1 MSLGQLVLVLQHSA
15 SYLLTIRSQLRDLKE
30 KLNSVNQLS
39 SVELSSFL
47 NDKSSRLGVIDQ
59 QSAAADKIKEKI
71 QEKDHEWA
79 LSTGCVENAIFV
91 IWRHLDYYFHSTRQ
105 RIGKLITFFV
115 KLQALLIIISLNFS
129 FFSDIDPIIKSRRT
143 SDSWIDSEE
152 SVEKLKKDTRVCFN
166 DIFFR
171 KLDNIES
178 TLEEDQQSIFFSTLN
193 RRLKRIATLYA

>member
-1 MSLGQLVLVLQHSA
+1 MFFLKTSFFQILQFPGKQCKVLFIPNLSEAMPDHSNGVHHGGRSMSLGQLVLVLQHSA

-71 QEKDHEWA
+71 QEKEHEWS

-105 RIGKLITFFV
+105 RIGRF
-115 KLQALLIIISLNFS
+115 
-129 FFSDIDPIIKSRRT
+129 
-143 SDSWIDSEE
+143 
-152 SVEKLKKDTRVCFN
+152 
-166 DIFFR
+166 IFFR
-171 KLDNIES
+171 EIVDSVIS
-178 TLEEDQQSIFFSTLN
+178 RIFFL
-193 RRLKRIATLYA
+193 LYRY

>member
-71 QEKDHEWA
+71 QEKEHEWS

-105 RIGKLITFFV
+105 RIGKFIFFV
-115 KLQALLIIISLNFS
+115 KSKIMQFQAFLSS
-129 FFSDIDPIIKSRRT
+129 FTDIDPIIKSRRT

>member
-129 FFSDIDPIIKSRRT
+129 FFSEIDPIIKSRRT